1 MRTVTVES
9 ARAALGDLVARAQMM
24 GESTLITR
32 YGKPAAV
39 LVPLSLSPEPIEDAP
54 PEASR

>member
-1 MRTVTVES
+1 MRTVTIES
-9 ARAALGDLVARAQMM
+9 ARATLGDLVARAQMT

-39 LVPLSLSPEPIEDAP
+39 LVPVSQSPEPIADPAAED
-54 PEASR
+54 SR

>member
-1 MRTVTVES
+1 MRTVTIES
-9 ARAALGDLVARAQMM
+9 ARATLGDLVARAQMT

-39 LVPLSLSPEPIEDAP
+39 LVPVSLSPEPIEGESAQV
-54 PEASR
+54 ER

>member
-1 MRTVTVES
+1 MRTATIET
-9 ARAALGDLVARAQMM
+9 ARATLGDLVARAQMT

-39 LVPLSLSPEPIEDAP
+39 LVPISLSPEPLDEAAVEAP
-54 PEASR
+54 R

>member
-1 MRTVTVES
+1 MRTATIET
-9 ARAALGDLVARAQMM
+9 ARATLGDLVARAQMT

-39 LVPLSLSPEPIEDAP
+39 LVPISLSPEPLDEATVEAP
-54 PEASR
+54 R

>member
-1 MRTVTVES
+1 MRTVTIES
-9 ARAALGDLVARAQMM
+9 ARATLGDLVARAQMT

-39 LVPLSLSPEPIEDAP
+39 LVPVSQSPEPIKGPASED
-54 PEASR
+54 SR